1 MYKCET
7 SFKAWGKAG
16 QLNSDDIMQGLFQRL
31 PYRVRAK
38 FVSLNNQGEDSGTF
52 EELRELIE
60 SAASETDS
68 SYGKLM
74 QQKKTQK
81 PGFQAT
87 RHSQSVCAAVQQSK
101 DKSSWSG
108 SEVQQ
113 SKNKSCGSGS
123 EVQVCV
129 VCKGK
134 HDLKSCPTFLN
145 KSVQERKQVVREGR
159 LCFNCLRKGHRIAE
173 CRSKLT
179 CHQCGRKHNTLLHFQ
194 ANESA
199 DHQEKSPS
207 TLESSASGNQPAESV
222 LSASTSSKQGNRT
235 VRRTIF
241 KVVPVKVWFSDPS
254 ECTYAFI
261 DEGSSVN
268 LCGAGLAKRLGIPI
282 SHESVELHTTNAVTV
297 VNKKIHDLAIQG
309 IEESSAF
316 NLKEALIMDEIVD
329 VSASIPTEKLAHQYE
344 HHKDI
349 VFPEVKERKV
359 ELLLGSD
366 LHQAYQLQDVRI
378 GAPGD
383 PSGLHTFLG
392 WTIYG
397 TDKGNRKIKPPRM
410 MVNFL
415 DTDENLE
422 VSCERILKCCRMT
435 FRILAFPKRC
445 VLRWRIR
452 GLWKY
457 LTRQLRELT
466 ITTLWVYHG
475 RKKNLSCQIIAKWH

>member
-1 MYKCET
+1 
-7 SFKAWGKAG
+7 
-16 QLNSDDIMQGLFQRL
+16 MQGLFQRL

-52 EELRELIE
+52 KELREVIE
-60 SAASETDS
+60 SAASEADS

-81 PGFQAT
+81 LGFQAT
-87 RHSQSVCAAVQQSK
+87 GRSKSVCAAVQQSK
-101 DKSSWSG
+101 NKSSWSG

-113 SKNKSCGSGS
+113 SKNKSCGNGS

-145 KSVQERKQVVREGR
+145 KSVQERKQVVREGK
-159 LCFNCLRKGHRIAE
+159 LCFNCLRKGHRITE

-179 CHQCGRKHNTLLHFQ
+179 CHECGRKHNTLLHFQ

-199 DHQEKSPS
+199 DRQEKSPLTS
-207 TLESSASGNQPAESV
+207 ESSESGNQPAESV
-222 LSASTSSKQGNRT
+222 LSASASSKRGNRT
-235 VRRTIF
+235 VRQTIF

-254 ECTYAFI
+254 KYECYYAFI
-261 DEGSSVN
+261 DEESSVN
-268 LCGAGLAKRLGIPI
+268 LCAAGLAKRLDIPI
-282 SHESVELHTTNAVTV
+282 SHGRVELHTTNAVTV

-329 VSASIPTEKLAHQYE
+329 VSASIPTEKLARQYE
-344 HHKDI
+344 HLKDI

-378 GAPGD
+378 GAPGNQ
-383 PSGLHTFLG
+383 SGLRTFLG
-392 WTIYG
+392 GRSTG
-397 TDKGNRKIKPPRM
+397 PIKA
-410 MVNFL
+410 
-415 DTDENLE
+415 
-422 VSCERILKCCRMT
+422 I
-435 FRILAFPKRC
+435 
-445 VLRWRIR
+445 
-452 GLWKY
+452 
-457 LTRQLRELT
+457 
-466 ITTLWVYHG
+466 
-475 RKKNLSCQIIAKWH
+475 KN